1 MIKAMACKPKCRCL
15 DGFALELAE
24 FMVMWRWGE
33 HAAKQLLKLD
43 LENATQ
49 LMCVAIRDLCCC
61 WQKGSFCECWNYGER
76 KVYF

>member
-1 MIKAMACKPKCRCL
+1 V

-49 LMCVAIRDLCCC
+49 LMCCYQRSMLLLA
-61 WQKGSFCECWNYGER
+61 KGLFL
-76 KVYF
+76 

>member
-1 MIKAMACKPKCRCL
+1 MALLGACRIH
-15 DGFALELAE
+15 GNVE
-24 FMVMWRWGE
+24 MGE

-49 LMCVAIRDLCCC
+49 LMCCYQRSMLLLA
-61 WQKGSFCECWNYGER
+61 KGIFLRMLNGRKR

>member
-1 MIKAMACKPKCRCL
+1 MACKPKCRCL

-49 LMCVAIRDLCCC
+49 LMCCYQRSMLLLA
-61 WQKGSFCECWNYGER
+61 KGIFLRMLNGR
-76 KVYF
+76 R